1 VILGTQTF
9 GKGSVQTVIPLS
21 GGAGLRLTTAKY
33 YTPKGISIQNTGI
46 TPDIIVKLTAK
57 NGAKEHRV
65 LREKDLEGHLKN
77 EQKESVVPADE
88 ETAPLEVDD
97 KDDVQLQR
105 AVDIL
110 KTWDVFKSLPKA
122 S

>member
-1 VILGTQTF
+1 
-9 GKGSVQTVIPLS
+9 VQTVIPLS

-33 YTPKGISIQNTGI
+33 YTPKGTSIQNTGI
-46 TPDIIVKLTAK
+46 MPDIVVKLAAK

-77 EQKESVVPADE
+77 EQKEPVPDSE
-88 ETAPLEVDD
+88 ETAPMEEVDE
-97 KDDVQLQR
+97 KDDIQLQR
-105 AVDIL
+105 AIDIL
-110 KTWDVFKSLPKA
+110 KTWDVLKAMPKA